1 MGVLQICLFIW
12 RLEMLFFGLKHLPL
26 LLILNQVEA
35 WNDIYMHF
43 VLKMPKINVYNYPK
57 LLLLFY
63 A

>member
-1 MGVLQICLFIW
+1 
-12 RLEMLFFGLKHLPL
+12 MLFFGLKHLPL